1 MQILAPLKPLFSLDT
16 TTLLAKGSND
26 KTKVRALQ
34 MMLYNLGYSEELKW
48 SSFRADGD
56 YGGSTSRAL
65 AAFKKANKLGED
77 GSQLDTKTMALLVER
92 FEFLPFLKQLNK
104 ALSDQSLTDLFSGPS
119 GTGKTV
125 QLAKLSN
132 THFANE
138 VPTLAEV
145 KAALKTIA
153 PLYGKHFLTSLSEN
167 DDGGKPTIS
176 TEGSRFVVIDNW
188 AKVKLKKHKKGVW
201 TMGGDKP
208 LDFIHN
214 NEEELL
220 DSGLSASDVRIITPV
235 SSNEGDLNAI
245 NTWDNCF
252 MTFGMFQWT
261 LGQDSG
267 KGELPA
273 LLLRLK
279 KDEPDAFEQYFGR
292 FGVGLSSDTTKTTG
306 YLLLNGKKVK
316 SSAAKEKFRKD
327 TLWAFRFWKAGLD
340 ARVKNV
346 QIKHAL
352 DRISS
357 FLFNDNYR
365 PLNKFHIGDFIT
377 SEYGLCLLL
386 DHHVNRPG
394 HLMSFSIGRK
404 DIIGQALKKA
414 RLHDSKPAEWGTKE
428 EQKLIQAYLPLRYA
442 SSMTHSKERAA
453 KIKNY
458 LDKGLLSDERF
469 SYKSTPKATTS
480 RGLDIPATFDAEPGN
495 YSLIDYKEYEEREF
509 VE

>member
-1 MQILAPLKPLFSLDT
+1 MQILAPLKSLLSLDA

-34 MMLYNLGYSEELKW
+34 MMLYSLGYGTELKW

-56 YGGSTSRAL
+56 YGGSTTRAL
-65 AAFKKANKLGED
+65 TAFKKANKLGED
-77 GSQLDTKTMALLVER
+77 GSQLGTKTMALLVER

-104 ALSDQSLTDLFSGPS
+104 ALQSQSLAGLFTGTA

-132 THFANE
+132 MHFANE
-138 VPTLAEV
+138 TPTLAEA
-145 KAALKTIA
+145 KTALDAIA
-153 PLYGKHFLTSLSEN
+153 PLYGSEFLTTLSEKESGN
-167 DDGGKPTIS
+167 PKVG

-208 LDFIHN
+208 LNFIRN
-214 NEEELL
+214 NENILL
-220 DSGLSASDVRIITPV
+220 KNGLSSSDVRIITPV

-261 LGQDSG
+261 LGQGSG

-279 KDEPDAFEQYFGR
+279 QDEPEAFEQYFGR
-292 FGVGLSSDTTKTTG
+292 FGIDLSSDTTKTTG
-306 YLLLNGKKVK
+306 YLLLNDEKVK
-316 SSAAKEKFRKD
+316 STAAKEKIRKG
-327 TLWAFRFWKAGLD
+327 TLWAFRFWKSGLD

-346 QIKHAL
+346 QVKHAV
-352 DRISS
+352 DRIKS
-357 FLFNDNYR
+357 FLFSDNYR
-365 PLNKFHIGDFIT
+365 PLNQFFIGDLIT

-394 HLMSFSIGRK
+394 HLMSYKIGKK
-404 DIIGQALKKA
+404 DIIGQAMKKA
-414 RLHDSKPAEWGTKE
+414 NLHNSKPSEWGTAE
-428 EQKLIQAYLPLRYA
+428 EQKLIKAYLPLRSA
-442 SSMTHSKERAA
+442 SSMTHGKERAA
-453 KIKNY
+453 KIKTY
-458 LDKGLLSDERF
+458 LDKGLLSGERF
-469 SYKSTPKATTS
+469 SYEAAPQVATS
-480 RGLDIPATFDAEPGN
+480 RGLDIPVAFDAAPSP
-495 YSLIDYKEYEEREF
+495 YTLIDPNEYEERE
-509 VE
+509 EL